1 MGLSFYRRKKKME
14 LKEIFD
20 VIKTA
25 NNSSASYTTHD
36 KAVADAEREHIMR
49 ALKAKWPREAAML
62 DTTVPGVNFHGQTSK
77 L

>member
-1 MGLSFYRRKKKME
+1 MGESSYRRKKKME

-25 NNSSASYTTHD
+25 NNSGAVYTTHD
-36 KAVADAEREHIMR
+36 RGVADAEREHILS
-49 ALKAKWPREAAML
+49 ALKAKWPQEAAML
-62 DTTVPGVNFHGQTSK
+62 DTKVPGVTYQNLPSK